1 MMKILATGPS
11 GASEELQPLRDAGQ
25 EVVIGRPLDQPGRIA
40 YTEADLIAAV
50 RDVDVILAS
59 HLETISRGVM
69 EAAPRLRLVIVP
81 FIGTDKIDLAAAT
94 RQGVLVANSPTPEN
108 FIAVAEATIG
118 LILMLLKRVKHNE
131 AKLRRGEWAQRQD
144 RGEFLFGK
152 TVGLV
157 GLGRVGSHVA
167 RRLVNWDVCL
177 LASDPYIPMAQ
188 AEALDVSLVD
198 LDTVLA
204 ESDVVSLH
212 ASLTDETRGLIGEK
226 ELRRMKPTAV
236 LVNTTRGEMA
246 DEEALARAIGEGWIA
261 GAAVDA
267 FVKEPLPPGNPLRGV
282 DAERLT
288 LTPHNVSHSEAG
300 RRANLRLAFEQI
312 LAATR
317 GKAPVHCVNPEAIAH
332 WRGTRWASTASSPRR
347 TASHGLLQPRGTQ
360 PGRREVRVPEGR
372 RRRVRGGGRARLQG
386 QLQHRHHR
394 ERRWA
399 DGGGHALQAFGGTGD
414 RRAAARDDVQA
425 RALRGEAALP
435 LGSLARQRGLSCRVS
450 RGGDRDQPAHPRG
463 HGAQRAQAHPGSRAG
478 DAGGDRQAQS
488 GRGQGQRRR
497 RAGAAAH
504 GSPPGRVESR
514 GGDGAPAR
522 ASHDGLRGNDEDL
535 PARPGD
541 PSSLPGP
548 RPH

>member
-1 MMKILATGPS
+1 MKILATGPS
-11 GASEELQPLRDAGQ
+11 GASEELQPLRDAGH
-25 EVVIGRPLDQPGRIA
+25 EVAIGRPLDQPGRVA
-40 YTEADLIAAV
+40 YTEADLIAAA

-81 FIGTDKIDLAAAT
+81 FIGTDKIDIPAAT
-94 RQGVLVANSPTPEN
+94 RLGVLVANSPTPEN
-108 FIAVAEATIG
+108 FVAVAEATIG

-167 RRLVNWDVCL
+167 RRLVNWDVRL

-188 AEALDVSLVD
+188 AEALDVTLLD

-236 LVNTTRGEMA
+236 LVNTARGEMA

-267 FVKEPLPPGNPLRGV
+267 FVKEPLPPANLLRGV
-282 DAERLT
+282 DPERLI

-317 GKAPVHCVNPEAIAH
+317 GEAPAHCVNPEAIPH
-332 WRGTRWASTASSPRR
+332 WRGTR
-347 TASHGLLQPRGTQ
+347 
-360 PGRREVRVPEGR
+360 
-372 RRRVRGGGRARLQG
+372 
-386 QLQHRHHR
+386 
-394 ERRWA
+394 
-399 DGGGHALQAFGGTGD
+399 
-414 RRAAARDDVQA
+414 
-425 RALRGEAALP
+425 
-435 LGSLARQRGLSCRVS
+435 
-450 RGGDRDQPAHPRG
+450 
-463 HGAQRAQAHPGSRAG
+463 
-478 DAGGDRQAQS
+478 
-488 GRGQGQRRR
+488 
-497 RAGAAAH
+497 
-504 GSPPGRVESR
+504 
-514 GGDGAPAR
+514 
-522 ASHDGLRGNDEDL
+522 
-535 PARPGD
+535 
-541 PSSLPGP
+541 
-548 RPH
+548 

>member
-1 MMKILATGPS
+1 MKILATGLS
-11 GASEELQPLRDAGQ
+11 GASEELGPLRDAGH
-25 EVVIGRPLDQPGRIA
+25 EVVVGRPLDQPGRIA
-40 YTEADLIAAV
+40 YTEADLIAAA
-50 RDVDVILAS
+50 RDADVILAS

-81 FIGTDKIDLAAAT
+81 FIGTDKIDIPAAT
-94 RQGVLVANSPTPEN
+94 RLGVLVANSPTPEN

-167 RRLVNWDVCL
+167 RRLVNWDVRL

-188 AEALDVSLVD
+188 AEALDVTLVD

-236 LVNTTRGEMA
+236 LVNTARGEMA

-267 FVKEPLPPGNPLRGV
+267 FVKEPLPPANLLRGV
-282 DAERLT
+282 DPERLI

-317 GKAPVHCVNPEAIAH
+317 GEAPAHCVNPEAIPH
-332 WRGTRWASTASSPRR
+332 WRGTR
-347 TASHGLLQPRGTQ
+347 
-360 PGRREVRVPEGR
+360 
-372 RRRVRGGGRARLQG
+372 
-386 QLQHRHHR
+386 
-394 ERRWA
+394 
-399 DGGGHALQAFGGTGD
+399 
-414 RRAAARDDVQA
+414 
-425 RALRGEAALP
+425 
-435 LGSLARQRGLSCRVS
+435 
-450 RGGDRDQPAHPRG
+450 
-463 HGAQRAQAHPGSRAG
+463 
-478 DAGGDRQAQS
+478 
-488 GRGQGQRRR
+488 
-497 RAGAAAH
+497 
-504 GSPPGRVESR
+504 
-514 GGDGAPAR
+514 
-522 ASHDGLRGNDEDL
+522 
-535 PARPGD
+535 
-541 PSSLPGP
+541 
-548 RPH
+548 

>member
-1 MMKILATGPS
+1 MKILATGPS
-11 GASEELQPLRDAGQ
+11 GASEELQPLRDAGH

-40 YTEADLIAAV
+40 YAEADLIAAA
-50 RDVDVILAS
+50 RDADVILAS

-81 FIGTDKIDLAAAT
+81 FIGTDKIDIPAAT
-94 RQGVLVANSPTPEN
+94 RLGVLVANSPTPEN

-167 RRLVNWDVCL
+167 RRLVNWDVRL

-188 AEALDVSLVD
+188 AEALDVTLVD
-198 LDTVLA
+198 LDTMLA

-236 LVNTTRGEMA
+236 LVNTARGEMA
-246 DEEALARAIGEGWIA
+246 DEESLARAIGEGWIA

-267 FVKEPLPPGNPLRGV
+267 FVKEPLPPSHPLRDV
-282 DAERLT
+282 DPERLI

-300 RRANLRLAFEQI
+300 RRANFRLAFEQI

-317 GKAPVHCVNPEAIAH
+317 GEAPVHCVNPEAIPH
-332 WRGTRWASTASSPRR
+332 WRGTR
-347 TASHGLLQPRGTQ
+347 
-360 PGRREVRVPEGR
+360 
-372 RRRVRGGGRARLQG
+372 
-386 QLQHRHHR
+386 
-394 ERRWA
+394 
-399 DGGGHALQAFGGTGD
+399 
-414 RRAAARDDVQA
+414 
-425 RALRGEAALP
+425 
-435 LGSLARQRGLSCRVS
+435 
-450 RGGDRDQPAHPRG
+450 
-463 HGAQRAQAHPGSRAG
+463 
-478 DAGGDRQAQS
+478 
-488 GRGQGQRRR
+488 
-497 RAGAAAH
+497 
-504 GSPPGRVESR
+504 
-514 GGDGAPAR
+514 
-522 ASHDGLRGNDEDL
+522 
-535 PARPGD
+535 
-541 PSSLPGP
+541 
-548 RPH
+548 